1 MNCELININNMIQ
14 SIYIHTSYIYTHVQY
29 IIYKINHNYIC
40 TESLTSISLLSH
52 MKSHGMLQLI
62 QASVRHP
69 VAVSLL
75 GLTAG
80 QKDQHLGPNES
91 LCHCPLPLSQQS
103 APLEATSAHWM
114 QYKATH
120 SLSTSGGSSKSS
132 ERQIQDAPLLDA
144 IVATV

>member
-1 MNCELININNMIQ
+1 MHHI
-14 SIYIHTSYIYTHVQY
+14 YIYTHVQY

-80 QKDQHLGPNES
+80 QKDQHLGPKRE
-91 LCHCPLPLSQQS
+91 PLPLPPATVTAEC
-103 APLEATSAHWM
+103 AP
-114 QYKATH
+114 
-120 SLSTSGGSSKSS
+120 GSHLG
-132 ERQIQDAPLLDA
+132 ALDA
-144 IVATV
+144 VQSDT